1 MTTII
6 RPIILFDGYCNFC
19 SSTIDFIIK
28 YDKKKK
34 FLFAASQQGA
44 GLKLVEEYK
53 LQNVDSV
60 ILIYKSNVY
69 RYSTAILKIC
79 WLLGSPFNFFAA
91 FLIVP
96 PLFRNLIYK
105 WIAKNRYNWF
115 GKRSVCRMP
124 NQKEMDR
131 FL

>member
-1 MTTII
+1 MTTLV

-19 SSTIDFIIK
+19 SSTIDLIIK
-28 YDKKKK
+28 YDKGKR
-34 FLFAASQQGA
+34 FLFAASQQGV
-44 GLKLVEEYK
+44 GLKLVEEYQ

-60 ILIYKSNVY
+60 ILIYKNKVY

-79 WLLGSPFNFFAA
+79 WLLGLPFNLFAA

-105 WIAKNRYNWF
+105 WIAKNRYKWF
-115 GKRSVCRMP
+115 GKRSTCKIP
-124 NQKEMDR
+124 DQKEKDR
-131 FL
+131 FI

>member
-1 MTTII
+1 MTTLV
-6 RPIILFDGYCNFC
+6 RPVILFDGYCNFC
-19 SSTIDFIIK
+19 SSTIDLIIK
-28 YDKKKK
+28 YDKGKQ

-60 ILIYKSNVY
+60 ILIYNNKVY
-69 RYSTAILKIC
+69 HHSTAILKIC
-79 WLLGSPFNFFAA
+79 WLLGSPFNLFAA

-96 PLFRNLIYK
+96 PLLRNLIYK
-105 WIAKNRYNWF
+105 WIAKNRYKWF
-115 GKRSVCRMP
+115 GKRNSCRIP
-124 NQKEMDR
+124 DQNEKDR

>member
-34 FLFAASQQGA
+34 FLFAASQLGA

-60 ILIYKSNVY
+60 ILIYKNKVY
-69 RYSTAILKIC
+69 RYSTAILKVC
-79 WLLGSPFNFFAA
+79 WLLGLPFNLFAS

-96 PLFRNLIYK
+96 PLFRNMIYK
-105 WIAKNRYNWF
+105 WIAKNRYKWF
-115 GKRSVCRMP
+115 GKRSSCKIP
-124 NQKEMDR
+124 DQKEMDR
-131 FL
+131 FI